1 MNLIVDA
8 RAHAH
13 LLSDRRAARQ
23 ELIPALEGLARYAEH
38 AAAAIGDRG
47 FLENVLIADVAQ
59 LEQAVI
65 AMRRL
70 QAHALI
76 DARVKEALAKPEA
89 QHLMDGGV
97 TQSIAT
103 RRATIL
109 AAREVAAGLA
119 RDGDENAL
127 LPGAYI
133 AALDG
138 ITQALAAH
146 AREEQAARADQA

>member
-1 MNLIVDA
+1 MNLIVDS
-8 RAHAH
+8 RAYNR

-23 ELIPALEGLARYAEH
+23 GLIPALEGLAQYAERG
-38 AAAAIGDRG
+38 AAAIRDRDV
-47 FLENVLIADVAQ
+47 LENVLIADVAR
-59 LEQAVI
+59 LEEAVI
-65 AMRRL
+65 AIRRL

-103 RRATIL
+103 RRATLL
-109 AAREVAAGLA
+109 AAREVTAELA

-127 LPGAYI
+127 LPGAYV

-138 ITQALAAH
+138 IAQVLAAH
-146 AREEQAARADQA
+146 AQEERATR